1 MKKLKLFVF
10 GLLLISPFVAVNSQP
25 SVESLYTKEEV
36 KEMGDYL
43 MNKLLPI
50 FKGRFTKTGGGI
62 NTDMF
67 NASED
72 EEMKFFQRYR
82 IADVLESGYY
92 PSMELINNYLFPKS
106 LKEIGDN
113 RPLLSELL
121 FDIYSSEG
129 SEYMKSFFNIDAADN
144 EAIKIFNNK
153 LIGNTFYM
161 SMLFV
166 EYPIRDLMYSRK
178 LLPNEKI
185 FLLKEYSDITNAN
198 NKEMLGY
205 ISKLLKKASQLK

>member
-43 MNKLLPI
+43 MNKLLPLY
-50 FKGRFTKTGGGI
+50 KGRFAKTGGGI

-82 IADVLESGYY
+82 IADVLKSEYY
-92 PSMELINNYLFPKS
+92 PSLELKNNYLFPKS

-129 SEYMKSFFNIDAADN
+129 SEYMKTLLSADKDDDN
-144 EAIKIFNNK
+144 SRIFSNK
-153 LIGNTFYM
+153 TVGNMFYL
-161 SMLFV
+161 SILFV
-166 EYPIRDLMYSRK
+166 EYPIRDLMYSWK

-185 FLLKEYSDITNAN
+185 FLLKEYSDITSADNR
-198 NKEMLGY
+198 EMLGY

>member
-1 MKKLKLFVF
+1 
-10 GLLLISPFVAVNSQP
+10 
-25 SVESLYTKEEV
+25 
-36 KEMGDYL
+36 
-43 MNKLLPI
+43 
-50 FKGRFTKTGGGI
+50 
-62 NTDMF
+62 
-67 NASED
+67 
-72 EEMKFFQRYR
+72 
-82 IADVLESGYY
+82 
-92 PSMELINNYLFPKS
+92 
-106 LKEIGDN
+106 
-113 RPLLSELL
+113 
-121 FDIYSSEG
+121 
-129 SEYMKSFFNIDAADN
+129 MKSFFNIDAADN

-185 FLLKEYSDITNAN
+185 FLLKEYSNITNAN

>member
-1 MKKLKLFVF
+1 MKKIKLFVF

-43 MNKLLPI
+43 MNKLLTLY
-50 FKGRFTKTGGGI
+50 KGRFAKTGGGI

-72 EEMKFFQRYR
+72 EEMKFYQRYR

-92 PSMELINNYLFPKS
+92 PSMELINNYLFPNS

-129 SEYMKSFFNIDAADN
+129 SEYMKTLLYADKKDDN
-144 EAIKIFNNK
+144 FKIFSNK
-153 LIGNTFYM
+153 TVGNMFYL
-161 SMLFV
+161 SILFV

-185 FLLKEYSDITNAN
+185 FLLKEYSDITSADNR
-198 NKEMLGY
+198 EMLGY

>member
-43 MNKLLPI
+43 MNKLLPLY
-50 FKGRFTKTGGGI
+50 KGRFAKTGGI
-62 NTDMF
+62 NTDML

-72 EEMKFFQRYR
+72 EEMKFYQRYR

-106 LKEIGDN
+106 LKDTGD
-113 RPLLSELL
+113 RKPLLSELL

-129 SEYMKSFFNIDAADN
+129 SEYMKNLLSADKKDDN
-144 EAIKIFNNK
+144 FKIFSNK
-153 LIGNTFYM
+153 TVGNMFYL
-161 SMLFV
+161 SILFV

-185 FLLKEYSDITNAN
+185 FLLKEYSDITSADNR
-198 NKEMLGY
+198 EMLGY

>member
-1 MKKLKLFVF
+1 MKKIKLFVF

-50 FKGRFTKTGGGI
+50 FKGRFAKTGGGI

-72 EEMKFFQRYR
+72 EEMKFYQRYR

-92 PSMELINNYLFPKS
+92 PSMELINNYLFPNS

-121 FDIYSSEG
+121 FDIYGSEG
-129 SEYMKSFFNIDAADN
+129 SEYMKNLLSADKDDDN
-144 EAIKIFNNK
+144 SRIFSNK
-153 LIGNTFYM
+153 TVGNMFYL
-161 SMLFV
+161 SILFV

-185 FLLKEYSDITNAN
+185 FLLKEYSNITNAN

>member
-43 MNKLLPI
+43 MNKLLPLY
-50 FKGRFTKTGGGI
+50 KGRFAKTGGGI

-72 EEMKFFQRYR
+72 EEMKFYQRYR

-129 SEYMKSFFNIDAADN
+129 SEYMKTLLSADKDDDN
-144 EAIKIFNNK
+144 SRIFSNK
-153 LIGNTFYM
+153 TVGNMFYL
-161 SMLFV
+161 SILFV
-166 EYPIRDLMYSRK
+166 EYPIRDLMYSWK

-185 FLLKEYSDITNAN
+185 FLLKEYSDITSADNR
-198 NKEMLGY
+198 EMLGY

>member
-1 MKKLKLFVF
+1 MKKIKLFVF

-43 MNKLLPI
+43 MNKLLPLY
-50 FKGRFTKTGGGI
+50 KGRFAKTGGGI

-72 EEMKFFQRYR
+72 EEMKFYQRYR

-92 PSMELINNYLFPKS
+92 PSMELINNYLFPNS

-129 SEYMKSFFNIDAADN
+129 SEYMKNLLSADKKDDN
-144 EAIKIFNNK
+144 FKIFSNK
-153 LIGNTFYM
+153 TVGNMFYL
-161 SMLFV
+161 SILFV

-185 FLLKEYSDITNAN
+185 FLLKEYSDITSADNR
-198 NKEMLGY
+198 EMLGY

>member
-1 MKKLKLFVF
+1 MKKLKLFVL

-50 FKGRFTKTGGGI
+50 YKGIYTPNGGV
-62 NTDMF
+62 NTDMIK
-67 NASED
+67 ASND
-72 EEMKFFQRYR
+72 EEMKFFQKYR
-82 IADVLESGYY
+82 IADVLKSGYY
-92 PSMELINNYLFPKS
+92 PSLELKNNYLFPKS

-129 SEYMKSFFNIDAADN
+129 SEYMKTLLYTDKKDDN
-144 EAIKIFNNK
+144 SRIFSNK
-153 LIGNTFYM
+153 TVGNMFYL
-161 SMLFV
+161 SILFV

-178 LLPNEKI
+178 LLPNEKL

>member
-1 MKKLKLFVF
+1 MKKLKLFVL
-10 GLLLISPFVAVNSQP
+10 GLLLISPFVAVNAQP

-72 EEMKFFQRYR
+72 EEMKFYQRYR
-82 IADVLESGYY
+82 IADVLKSGYY
-92 PSMELINNYLFPKS
+92 PSLELKNNLLLPKS
-106 LKEIGDN
+106 FREIGTN
-113 RPLLSELL
+113 INLLSERLL
-121 FDIYSSEG
+121 EIYRSEG

-185 FLLKEYSDITNAN
+185 FLLKEYSNITNAN
-198 NKEMLGY
+198 NREMLGY

>member
-50 FKGRFTKTGGGI
+50 YKGRYTPNGGV
-62 NTDMF
+62 NTDMIK
-67 NASED
+67 ASNDED
-72 EEMKFFQRYR
+72 MKFFQKYR
-82 IADVLESGYY
+82 IADVLKSGYY
-92 PSMELINNYLFPKS
+92 PSLELKNNYLFPKS

-129 SEYMKSFFNIDAADN
+129 SEYMKTLLYADKKDDN
-144 EAIKIFNNK
+144 FKIFSNK
-153 LIGNTFYM
+153 TVGNMFYL
-161 SMLFV
+161 SILFV

-178 LLPNEKI
+178 LLPNEKL